1 MKKLILLLMI
11 VANGIIAQTDTSLI
25 ISEIM
30 FNPNGSNTEYVELYN
45 LSDTESIDLNGYK
58 FKYYTSNADVIISAG
73 FGTILSPKSF
83 AIVLEGDYDF
93 TSGIYNSLIPANA
106 LILKISDNAF
116 GTSGMA
122 NTTDRPLAL
131 SSPNNDTLEIKIY
144 TANNGTGISDEKV
157 LMSKDTTASNWGN
170 SLINNGTPGY
180 RNSVTPLENDIAV
193 TIFNLQSN
201 QIVVGNSFLMNA
213 TVKNLG
219 SSTANNISV
228 KFFFDANNNNLP
240 EPDEMVNQQEIS
252 SLISGDTIRL
262 VNQFVTT
269 FAGAYRFFV
278 SAEYIADENLVNNAL
293 SVIGNALTP
302 SALYNDIVI
311 NEIMYAPSTGEPEW
325 VELFNKSTST
335 INLKNWKIKDNTTTQ
350 ANISNTDLFLE
361 PDSFLVIS
369 NNSSISNFYNVSSKL
384 VVISF
389 PALNN
394 TDDAVVIKDSNGFV
408 IDSVYYFSS
417 WGGSSGRSLER
428 IYVDSNS
435 LPQSNWKISAGIFKG
450 TPGRKNSVSPK
461 NFDLSISNISSDKKY
476 VTENETANL
485 LVWVKN
491 LGEQNSTEYKVQLFA
506 DLNQDSIATIS
517 ELISEVSGNNLL
529 SKDSTNFSL
538 AVSQFTIG
546 LNRFIV
552 KVVFTLDE
560 DTLNNSGYASLQ
572 KVVLNEVRNDLVIN
586 EIMYAPSIG
595 EPEWIELFNRSSKS
609 INLKNYKIADSN
621 DTLTVNVNSI
631 VINPSEYIVVT
642 RDSSILQYYN
652 VGSKIIKA
660 TFPTL
665 NNDFDKVVILDSL
678 NRTIDS
684 LRYQSNWGG
693 ASGGKS
699 LERVSIDV
707 SSTDSSNWKTNNST
721 AKATPG
727 KINSV
732 TRKQYDLQLS
742 HIVSEPSFPISGDSV
757 LLYARVKNIGKVNA
771 SFTIQLFDD
780 NDFDSSSTT
789 KIYESSIYNLGINDS
804 IFTKID
810 YPILNLQSKQQFI
823 VNVYSQEDED
833 LTNNSVVYT
842 LTTGYPRNSIVINE
856 IMYVPSGGE
865 PEWIE
870 LYNPGP
876 NNIILKDWAVSD
888 ILTTPVKVFIRDSV
902 IINSGEFLVITR
914 DSTIFNFHRTI
925 PSKMVR
931 VSIPNLNNDVDG
943 IILYDERGAV
953 MDSLLYSSTWGGTSG
968 FSLERVSSSGSS
980 IIQSNWGTSK
990 DIEQSTPGRINSISQ
1005 KDIDLTF
1012 SDVQFTPQYPKLGD
1026 EVNISV
1032 TVKNLGS
1039 QTSSPFSL
1047 VYKTQSDSLNAEVFV
1062 LDSLVVLGINSFDS
1076 SQIVARRTIPSLQ
1089 TKTKVIIEI
1098 FSFDDSDPF
1107 NNIIQRFVE
1116 PGFAP
1121 KTILI
1126 SELMYDPKNIEPE
1139 WIEIVNVSSDTV
1151 NLKNWSVS
1159 DLLTTPTKVFITSS
1173 DYIMFPQQ
1181 RVVLAR
1187 DTTLNSFYPGT
1198 SIQQIKTLFGTL
1210 SSTSD
1215 GVLIYDFRNAIIDS
1229 VMYKSSWGGRNGFSL
1244 ERINLS
1250 GISNDS
1256 TNWATS
1262 LYRATP
1268 GKINSVE
1275 YAPSYSRNQ
1284 IIINE
1289 IMYESDIDNSEFIEF
1304 FNSSNDSV
1312 NIGGWRIEDE
1322 KRNFYKLSDTSF
1334 IIPPGELFVLL
1345 ADSISLQKYS
1355 NLVTHQYKT
1364 VLSVSNLGLV
1374 NSGELI
1380 LLKDLRG
1387 NIIDSVFYSDSWHNK
1402 QITTTRN
1409 KSLERINP
1417 NIASHLS
1424 SNWSTSVHSNGA
1436 TPGIT
1441 NSIFADNTQKS
1452 KIISIEPNPF
1462 SPDNDGY
1469 EDFTIINY
1477 NLTQSIAQV
1486 RIKVFDNKGR
1496 LVRNLANN
1504 LPSGNKGSIIFDGRD
1519 DGGNP
1524 LRIGIYIVLLE
1535 AVGIDNSVVETL
1547 KTAIVVA
1554 RKL

>member
-45 LSDTESIDLNGYK
+45 LSETESIDLNGYK
-58 FKYYTSNADVIISAG
+58 FKYYTSSADVIISAG
-73 FGTILSPKSF
+73 FGTILPPKSY

-93 TSGIYNSLIPANA
+93 TSGIYNSIIPSSA
-106 LILKISDNAF
+106 LILKISDNSF

-131 SSPNNDTLEIKIY
+131 SRPNNDTLEIKIY

-157 LMSKDTTASNWGN
+157 LMSKDTTSSNWGN

-180 RNSVTPLENDIAV
+180 RNSVTPLEYDIAV
-193 TIFNLQSN
+193 TTFNLQSN
-201 QIVVGNSFLMNA
+201 QIVVGNAFLMSA
-213 TVKNLG
+213 TLKNLG

-228 KFFFDANNNNLP
+228 KFFFDSNNNNLP
-240 EPDEMVNQQEIS
+240 EPNEMVNQQEIH
-252 SLISGDTIRL
+252 SLLSGDTILL

-269 FAGAYRFFV
+269 SAGAYRFFV
-278 SAEYIADENLVNNAL
+278 SAEYIADENLANNTL
-293 SVIGNALTP
+293 SVIGNALIP

-325 VELFNKSTST
+325 VELLNKSTST
-335 INLKNWKIKDNTTTQ
+335 INLKNWKIKDNTTSQ
-350 ANISNTDLFLE
+350 ATISNTDLFLE

-384 VVISF
+384 VIISF

-435 LPQSNWKISAGIFKG
+435 LLQSNWKTSAGITKG

-461 NFDLSISNISSDKKY
+461 NFDLSISNLLFDKKY
-476 VTENETANL
+476 VSENETANL

-491 LGEQNSTEYKVQLFA
+491 LGEPISTEYKVQLFA
-506 DLNQDSIATIS
+506 DVNQDSIAAIS

-529 SKDSTNFSL
+529 SKDSTNFSF
-538 AVSQFTIG
+538 AVTQFTIG

-552 KVVFTLDE
+552 KVSLLADE
-560 DTLNNSGYASLQ
+560 DTLNNIAFTSLQ
-572 KVVLNEVRNDLVIN
+572 KVVINELRNDLVIN
-586 EIMYAPSIG
+586 EIMYAPATG

-609 INLKNYKIADSN
+609 IDLKNYKIADSN

-631 VINPSEYIVVT
+631 VVNPSEYIVFT

-652 VGSKIIKA
+652 VSSKIIKA

-678 NRTIDS
+678 NRAIDS

-699 LERVSIDV
+699 LERISTEI

-727 KINSV
+727 KKNSV
-732 TRKQYDLQLS
+732 TRKQYDMQLTQ
-742 HIVSEPSFPISGDSV
+742 VFSEPYYPITGDNV
-757 LLYARVKNIGKVNA
+757 WLYANVKNIGNENL
-771 SFTIQLFDD
+771 SFIIQLYED
-780 NDFDSSSTT
+780 NDFDSTSTN
-789 KIYESSIYNLGINDS
+789 KIYESSIYNLNIHDS
-804 IFTKID
+804 VLVKIE
-810 YPILNLQSKQQFI
+810 YPILNLHSKQQFI
-823 VNVYSQEDED
+823 VNAFNQIDED
-833 LTNNSVVYT
+833 ITNNSIVYT
-842 LTTGYPRNSIVINE
+842 LTSGYPRNSIVINE
-856 IMYVPSGGE
+856 IMYVPTGGE
-865 PEWIE
+865 PEWVE
-870 LYNPGP
+870 LFNPGTD
-876 NNIILKDWAVSD
+876 NILLKDWAISD

-914 DSTIFNFHRTI
+914 DSTIFNYHRAI
-925 PSKMVR
+925 PSKLVR
-931 VSIPNLNNDVDG
+931 VSLPNLNNDSDG
-943 IILYDERGAV
+943 VILYDERGAV
-953 MDSLLYSSTWGGTSG
+953 IDSLLYSSTWGGTSG
-968 FSLERVSSSGSS
+968 FSLERISSVGSPT
-980 IIQSNWGTSK
+980 IQSNWGTSK

-1012 SDVQFTPQYPKLGD
+1012 SNVQFTPQYPKLGD
-1026 EVNISV
+1026 EVIISV

-1047 VYKTQSDSLNAEVFV
+1047 VYKTQVDSLNAEVLV

-1076 SQIVARRTIPSLQ
+1076 SQIAARRTIPSLQ
-1089 TKTKVIIEI
+1089 ARTKVTVEII
-1098 FSFDDSDPF
+1098 SVDDNDPF

-1116 PGFAP
+1116 PGYAS

-1126 SELMYDPKNIEPE
+1126 SEIMYDPKNNEPE
-1139 WIEIVNVSSDTV
+1139 WIEIVNVSSDTI

-1173 DYIMFPQQ
+1173 DFFLSPQQ

-1187 DTTLNSFYPGT
+1187 DTTLSSFYPGIF
-1198 SIQQIKTLFGTL
+1198 IQQIKTLFGTL

-1215 GVLIYDFRNAIIDS
+1215 GVLVYDFRNAIIDS
-1229 VMYKSSWGGRNGFSL
+1229 VSYKSSWGGRNGFSL

-1268 GKINSVE
+1268 GQSNSVE
-1275 YAPSYSRNQ
+1275 NAPSYSRNQ

-1289 IMYESDIDNSEFIEF
+1289 IMYESDIDNNEFIEF
-1304 FNSSNDSV
+1304 YNSSNDTI

-1334 IIPPGELFVLL
+1334 MIPPGELFVLL

-1355 NLVTHQYKT
+1355 NLVNHLHKT

-1417 NIASHLS
+1417 QIASHLS
-1424 SNWSTSVHSNGA
+1424 SNWSTSVHSEGA
-1436 TPGIT
+1436 TPGKT
-1441 NSIFADNTQKS
+1441 NSIFADNSQKS
-1452 KIISIEPNPF
+1452 KSISIEPNPF

-1486 RIKVFDNKGR
+1486 RVKVFDNKGR
-1496 LVRNLANN
+1496 LVRNLVNN
-1504 LPSGNKGSIIFDGRD
+1504 LPSGNKGSIVFDGRD

-1524 LRIGIYIVLLE
+1524 LRIGIYIMLLE
-1535 AVGIDNSVVETL
+1535 AVGIDNNVIETL